1 MCCIVV
7 PDPQPPSRPLPPTP
21 RDDPRQPHKVST
33 PPSNHQPLI
42 GGGGSGGSGG
52 QSASQRNSHVFKPM
66 VSFYCFLFLFISVL
80 QLLLSHL
87 FYANKIYKMNHLSL
101 ELFMTIILIRN
112 IFFSD
117 IY

>member
-1 MCCIVV
+1 MDRIVV

-52 QSASQRNSHVFKPM
+52 QAASQRNSHVFKPM
-66 VSFYCFLFLFISVL
+66 VSLLNFFVFVI
-80 QLLLSHL
+80 LLLS
-87 FYANKIYKMNHLSL
+87 Y
-101 ELFMTIILIRN
+101 N
-112 IFFSD
+112 IFFDTYS
-117 IY
+117 ISIKTNI

>member
-1 MCCIVV
+1 MLLILTQRIGFVKCYIIILRCIVV

-66 VSFYCFLFLFISVL
+66 VSFYCFFYFSLFPYCNFSFRTYFMPIKYIKRV
-80 QLLLSHL
+80 
-87 FYANKIYKMNHLSL
+87 IY
-101 ELFMTIILIRN
+101 R
-112 IFFSD
+112 
-117 IY
+117 